1 MAMRKILFPTDF
13 SEPAEYAGR
22 YAALV
27 AGRLGASLHVLHV
40 PLVPPEVVA
49 GTLAPGGGHAARRQA
64 GDRLRQLVAQAE
76 FQGVQTRASVGGVIP
91 EDAIVEAAAESDL
104 IVMGTHGRTGVS
116 RLVLGSVT
124 ERVVATAPCPV
135 LAVKHPD
142 VVVELPWGGTLRSGR
157 PIAGAPRLLRLLVP
171 LDGSATS
178 ETALDGVAELAQAFN
193 AVVVLVMVLTP
204 ALGITMRV
212 EDAPSMPDAAE
223 AATYLARKQRE
234 LAAVGVRVQRVI
246 RMGDPATQILACAE
260 EHGADLIALAT
271 HGRSGLRRWLLG
283 SVTEKVLRASD
294 VPVLVFRA
302 WAAQRAQD
310 SEVQGEAAA
319 REPGEARTA
328 LADRAA

>member
-1 MAMRKILFPTDF
+1 MAMREILFPTDF

-27 AGRLGASLHVLHV
+27 ARRLGATLHVLHV
-40 PLVPPEVVA
+40 PLIPSEVVA
-49 GTLAPGGGHAARRQA
+49 GTLAAGGGHAARRQA
-64 GDRLRQLVAQAE
+64 GERLRQLVGEAE
-76 FQGVQTRASVGGVIP
+76 FQGVETRVSVGGVIP

-142 VVVELPWGGTLRSGR
+142 VVVELPWGGSLQSRR
-157 PIAGAPRLLRLLVP
+157 RVAGVPRLLLVP

-178 ETALDGVAELAQAFN
+178 ETALGGVAELAKAFN
-193 AVVVLVMVLTP
+193 AVVVLITVLTP
-204 ALGITMRV
+204 ALGITMRA
-212 EDAPSMPDAAE
+212 EDAPPMPDAAE

-234 LAAVGVRVQRVI
+234 LAAVGVTARRVI
-246 RMGDPATQILACAE
+246 RMGDPATQILAYAE

-310 SEVQGEAAA
+310 PEAQGEAAA

-328 LADRAA
+328 VADRAA